1 MAFECQRDSYKREFV
16 SKVVSCLPSE
26 DDPGLYRI
34 QFEDTIL
41 FPEGGGQPEDLGCLD
56 GGIPVLHV
64 RREGGSAVHYTEM
77 PLEVGAEVQMR
88 VNWERRWDHMQ
99 QHSGQ
104 HLITAVIESSIGH
117 KTVSWCLSVGEVS
130 KCSLELDSGMVSEQ
144 QLMAAELECNRL
156 IREARPVEVRVIERD
171 SEEFNSVRSR
181 GLPSGSVGPIRV
193 VDMAGVDVN
202 MCCGTHVS
210 NLSHLQCVKLLHAE
224 QKGPAG
230 CVVYF
235 LVGGRVCHQLGRMYS
250 LERGLTRLLSCGPD
264 EHLHQIEKLGK
275 QQRADAK
282 QTKIY
287 LREIAEMTANLHL
300 SAPGPAQP
308 FFLLHRD
315 DADNEFMS
323 VLCNVLLPHRSVVL
337 VTGGAKKGQGT
348 FMMSGSDNKLVSE
361 LGPQVCEILVGKGG
375 GKGARY
381 QGKVQKI
388 ENHHMAFEFVKKYF
402 ISS

>member
-1 MAFECQRDSYKREFV
+1 MAFECQRNSYKREFN

-26 DDPGLYRI
+26 EEPGLYRV

-56 GGIPVLHV
+56 GEISVVHV
-64 RREGGSAVHYTEM
+64 RREGCSAAHYTDA
-77 PLEVGAEVQMR
+77 PLEVGAQVQMR

-104 HLITAVIESSIGH
+104 HLITAVLESSFGF
-117 KTVSWCLSVGEVS
+117 KTVSWCLSVGEGS
-130 KCSLELDSGMVSEQ
+130 RCSLELDSKLSEQ
-144 QLMAAELECNRL
+144 QLTEAELECNRL
-156 IREARPVEVRVIERD
+156 IREARPVEVRVVERD

-193 VDMAGVDVN
+193 VDIAGVDVN

-224 QKGPAG
+224 QKGSA
-230 CVVYF
+230 CLVYF
-235 LVGGRVCHQLGRMYS
+235 LVGGRVCHQLGKMYA
-250 LERGLTRLLSCGPD
+250 LERGVTRLLSCGPD
-264 EHLHQIEKLGK
+264 EHLLRIERLGAQK
-275 QQRADAK
+275 RADAK
-282 QTKIY
+282 QTKVY
-287 LREIAEMTANLHL
+287 LREIAELTASLHL
-300 SAPGPAQP
+300 SSPGTAQP

-315 DADNEFMS
+315 DGDSDFMS
-323 VLCNVLLPHRSVVL
+323 VLCDLLLPHRAVVL
-337 VTGGAKKGQGT
+337 LTGGGKKGQGT
-348 FMMSGSDNKLVSE
+348 FMISGSDCKLVSE

-388 ENHHMAFEFVKKYF
+388 ENHQIAFEFVKNYF
-402 ISS
+402 T

>member
-1 MAFECQRDSYKREFV
+1 MAFECQRNSYKREFS
-16 SKVVSCLPSE
+16 SKVVYCVPSE
-26 DDPGLYRI
+26 SNPGLYRV

-56 GGIPVLHV
+56 GGISVVHV
-64 RREGGSAVHYTEM
+64 SREGDSAVHYTDA
-77 PLEVGAEVQMR
+77 PLEVGAQIQMR

-104 HLITAVIESSIGH
+104 HLITAVVESMFGY
-117 KTVSWCLSVGEVS
+117 KTVSWCLSIGEGS
-130 KCSLELDSGMVSEQ
+130 RSSLELDSSKMTEQ
-144 QLMAAELECNRL
+144 QLIQAELECNRL

-171 SEEFNSVRSR
+171 SEEFNAVRSR

-193 VDMAGVDVN
+193 VDIAGVDVN

-224 QKGPAG
+224 QKGSTG
-230 CVVYF
+230 YLVYF
-235 LVGGRVCHQLGRMYS
+235 LVGGRVCHQLGKMYS
-250 LERGLTRLLSCGPD
+250 VERGVTRLLSCGPE
-264 EHLHQIEKLGK
+264 EHLHQIERLGK

-282 QTKIY
+282 QTKVY

-300 SAPGPAQP
+300 SSTDSTQP

-323 VLCNVLLPHRSVVL
+323 VVCNFLRPHRAVVLL
-337 VTGGAKKGQGT
+337 TGGGKKGQGT
-348 FMMSGSDNKLVSE
+348 FMMSGSDEKLVSE
-361 LGPQVCEILVGKGG
+361 LGPQVCEMLVGKGG
-375 GKGARY
+375 GRGGRY
-381 QGKVQKI
+381 QGKIQKI
-388 ENHHMAFEFVKKYF
+388 ENHQVAFEFVKSYF
-402 ISS
+402 T